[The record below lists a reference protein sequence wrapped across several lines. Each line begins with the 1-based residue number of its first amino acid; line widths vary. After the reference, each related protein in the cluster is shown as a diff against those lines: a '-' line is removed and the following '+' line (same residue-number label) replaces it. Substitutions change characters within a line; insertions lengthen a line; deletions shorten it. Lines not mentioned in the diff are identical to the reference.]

1 MLVSVYN
8 KYHNTEK
15 KYIIYKKKGV
25 GDFNDRREKADPN
38 TNKKSH
44 IIKDGV
50 NKFNYLLST
59 NTRAVS
65 GLSRLYSYPPSN
77 CIYFQHTFR

>member
-25 GDFNDRREKADPN
+25 GDFNDRREN
-38 TNKKSH
+38 
-44 IIKDGV
+44 G
-50 NKFNYLLST
+50 
-59 NTRAVS
+59 AV
-65 GLSRLYSYPPSN
+65 YEYK
-77 CIYFQHTFR
+77 